1 MDMNVQT
8 FEDGEWRGSWSI
20 NDLPDWTWDDK
31 NNIVII
37 NRDWFNDNYK
47 EIKEWFMEQAGITH
61 LTFQGDVKIH
71 TKNLTPELK
80 TLFTLRWK

>member
-1 MDMNVQT
+1 
-8 FEDGEWRGSWSI
+8 
-20 NDLPDWTWDDK
+20 
-31 NNIVII
+31 
-37 NRDWFNDNYK
+37 
-47 EIKEWFMEQAGITH
+47 MEQAGITH